1 MKCVPA
7 IALVLV
13 ILPAAP
19 ILADEARIPIFQP
32 TTITQPGYYILTRDL
47 SPASVTAITIQADNV
62 TVDLNGRAI
71 NSAPSQGAIAV
82 NGAFQN
88 VTIRNGRLL
97 GGDFGVNAVASAPG
111 TVNLRVERVE
121 IRNTAFVGVQVFG
134 AGIVQLISC
143 RITDSGGD
151 ATYILPQTGGTAFTG
166 QFIDNVIDNVGRF
179 GLDVGGGRGVEV
191 RGNVI
196 TRFGTTTPR
205 VFGLILGSG
214 FGGGGGNIVEGNVV
228 RGSDDDIGILE
239 ENRQRQR
246 FGLRRRLE
254 RSREFDGHDLP
265 GLDRLIRFGVP
276 PGDAYAAF
284 LDQPLNVR
292 SRSIGENGRQEAIEP
307 DAVAVVGNGDVNL
320 LIG

>member
-7 IALVLV
+7 IALALV

-32 TTITQPGYYILTRDL
+32 TTITQPGYYVLTRDL
-47 SPASVTAITIQADNV
+47 SPASATAITIQADNV

-121 IRNTAFVGVQVFG
+121 TRNTAFVGVQVFG
-134 AGIVQLISC
+134 AGIVQVISC

-214 FGGGGGNIVEGNVV
+214 FGGGGGNMVEGNVV
-228 RGSDDDIGILE
+228 RGVGTLAST
-239 ENRQRQR
+239 RR
-246 FGLRRRLE
+246 GLLRWRGAA
-254 RSREFDGHDLP
+254 SRE
-265 GLDRLIRFGVP
+265 
-276 PGDAYAAF
+276 A
-284 LDQPLNVR
+284 
-292 SRSIGENGRQEAIEP
+292 
-307 DAVAVVGNGDVNL
+307 
-320 LIG
+320 